1 MLESSR
7 RPADFLWLLFVACT
21 VLIILSPL
29 SPAPFLSSPLSF
41 SLVYLWS
48 RLNPNVR
55 LSLFGVVQVPST
67 PRRRPADRPDHRAIP
82 ALRAGDLLVGAQFVF
97 LSRRRRRAGDSD
109 RALRASI
116 CTGRRRPRRFTS
128 STTSGTRSA
137 RAAAATGS
145 RRPKCCAFAVPQPRR
160 RRRHQIVGAIERA
173 ARPQAPVVA
182 EQ

>member
-55 LSLFGVVQVPST
+55 LSLFGVVQITAPYL
-67 PRRRPADRPDHRAIP
+67 PY
-82 ALRAGDLLVGAQFVF
+82 ALATFSWALNSSFSAVVGDVLGIATGHFVR
-97 LSRRRRRAGDSD
+97 SRVESWSD
-109 RALRASI
+109 RARSI
-116 CTGRRRPRRFTS
+116 S
-128 STTSGTRSA
+128 STTSGTRSVP
-137 RAAAATGS
+137 AAVATGS
-145 RRPKCCAFAVPQPRR
+145 RRPKCCALACPPQ
-160 RRRHQIVGAIERA
+160 H
-173 ARPQAPVVA
+173 
-182 EQ
+182 

>member
-67 PRRRPADRPDHRAIP
+67 PRRRPAPYLPYALATFSWALNSSFSAVVGDVLGIATGHFVRQSVPGVADRA
-82 ALRAGDLLVGAQFVF
+82 DLLLQLRLEPGA
-97 LSRRRRRAGDSD
+97 LERRPQLARDAQSAVRSQCRSPADAADTRSSA
-109 RALRASI
+109 RSSAQR
-116 CTGRRRPRRFTS
+116 GRRRPS
-128 STTSGTRSA
+128 SPSN
-137 RAAAATGS
+137 S
-145 RRPKCCAFAVPQPRR
+145 RDACV
-160 RRRHQIVGAIERA
+160 
-173 ARPQAPVVA
+173 
-182 EQ
+182 